1 MPKYDYR
8 CKACGHEFEA
18 EQRITADALKDCPQC
33 SKPDLERLISRTS
46 FALKGGG
53 WYKDAYSSGSGSS
66 GGFSSGKM
74 SSSKKESGDK
84 IAEAI
89 KKSDSS
95 DS

>member
-18 EQRITADALKDCPQC
+18 EQRITADALKDCPSC
-33 SKPDLERLISRTS
+33 SKPELERLISRTS

-53 WYKDAYSSGSGSS
+53 WYKDAYSGSGSGGATL
-66 GGFSSGKM
+66 GGGDKM

-84 IAEAI
+84 IAAAL
-89 KKSDSS
+89 KKSDSE
-95 DS
+95 